1 MKTTTMTASRNRA
14 TRVLGAALLAALAG
28 AGQAQDSVR
37 LTPQQDRISDEAID
51 ADLQRYEAT
60 QDRIRALNDAGRPVR
75 DYHLSKAQCW
85 LDVSFHEYTRNDRSD
100 FPQAALDE
108 SVKLIAGMEQ
118 GVSPLPTDTPLVN
131 DARYLRQDLW
141 RRLRALQGTPGFA
154 CAQQAVACG
163 EVELVHAGNEHNQ
176 LGWRHA
182 RPYIQIAEDQVGDAV
197 RAAELCPVDPPPAPP
212 TPPAPPAPPAP
223 PVPPPVVNERIVLS
237 ASVLFGFDR
246 RGIDDLLPGGRAQLD
261 QLAVRLDKVYARIDR
276 LELIGHT
283 DRLGGEAYNRQL
295 SQDRAETI
303 RAYLASRGVAVSMI
317 ATGRGSEQPLVEC
330 SQKSPAA
337 LRACLQPN
345 RRVELDIT
353 GVPR

>member
-1 MKTTTMTASRNRA
+1 MNNL
-14 TRVLGAALLAALAG
+14 RVSLSTLAAASLLTLAPV
-28 AGQAQDSVR
+28 AARADAATDGQLAADHAAYRAQ
-37 LTPQQDRISDEAID
+37 QQAI
-51 ADLQRYEAT
+51 ADLNAT
-60 QDRIRALNDAGRPVR
+60 GRHPLR
-75 DYHLSKAQCW
+75 SHPLAKAQCW
-85 LDVSFHEYTRNDRSD
+85 LDVSFHEYTRNDRSA
-100 FPQAALDE
+100 FPAEALHE
-108 SVKLIAGMEQ
+108 SRRITGYLAGG
-118 GVSPLPTDTPLVN
+118 GVAGAEADPARQTPLVN
-131 DARYLRQDLW
+131 GAARLREDLW
-141 RRLRALQGTPGFA
+141 ARLGALREHRGWA
-154 CAQQAVACG
+154 CAQQLAACA

-182 RPYIQIAEDQVGDAV
+182 RPYIQIAEDQVGDAA